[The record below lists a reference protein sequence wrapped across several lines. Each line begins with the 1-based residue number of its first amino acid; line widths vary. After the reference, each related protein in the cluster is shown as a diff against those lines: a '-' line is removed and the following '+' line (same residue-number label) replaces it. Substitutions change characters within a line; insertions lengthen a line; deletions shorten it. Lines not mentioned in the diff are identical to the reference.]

1 MRYPATA
8 AIVTACLGVQVFLG
22 RSSEQARVAFEDT
35 WGMTPAFLA
44 LNFTWHEAV
53 TLVTSLFI
61 HPGIGALVG
70 VVTLLVALGPRVERR
85 LGSVGFL
92 IFYLLSGALGGLYKG
107 FSEPGVV
114 VPQVGAGAAV
124 AGVALAWLVSW
135 INEGQSTTTPVRHTP
150 STRFAEM
157 AS

>member
-8 AIVTACLGVQVFLG
+8 AIVTACLGVQVYLG
-22 RSSEQARVAFEDT
+22 SVSETARVAFEDM

-44 LNFTWHEAV
+44 LSFTWREAI

-61 HPGIGALVG
+61 HAGFGALLG
-70 VVTLLVALGPRVERR
+70 VVALLVALGPGVERR
-85 LGSVGFL
+85 MGSVGFL
-92 IFYLLSGALGGLYKG
+92 IFYLVSGALGGLYKG
-107 FSEPGVV
+107 YSDPGVI

-124 AGVALAWLVSW
+124 AGVALAWLVSR
-135 INEGQSTTTPVRHTP
+135 ISAGQSTTTPVRYTP